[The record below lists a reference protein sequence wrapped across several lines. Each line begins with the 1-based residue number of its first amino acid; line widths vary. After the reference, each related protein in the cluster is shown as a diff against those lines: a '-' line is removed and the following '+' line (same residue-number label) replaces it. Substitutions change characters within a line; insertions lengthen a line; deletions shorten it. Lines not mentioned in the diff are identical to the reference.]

1 MSIKDI
7 ATQLDLSVS
16 TVSRALNDYPDISP
30 RTKKRVW
37 KAAQALGYKL
47 KRDDNTQWTQTKKS
61 VCVLLPSHES
71 QLIDPILSK
80 VLAGT
85 RQHLQQHGYLLQVI
99 ALDQGREEL
108 SQLERLI
115 RSGDQDAFLLLRT
128 RVNDPKVHRLLKLNV
143 PFVCYGRMELAQ
155 HFAWLD
161 LDNYHM
167 GRMAIAKLAELGHH
181 KVAILAPDK
190 RYFFVQERLRG
201 IAEEAAA
208 QGLVLSSDYWIEM
221 DFDEEACYLAC
232 VERLLQYP
240 EITAVLALTS
250 VGANSA
256 GMAALRVG
264 DQHRQVAILGCDTPL
279 DEQRAS
285 LGIIGLQQA
294 PPHLIG
300 ERLADM
306 VLARIQ
312 GTPVKDLQVELSP
325 GVVTSG

>member
-1 MSIKDI
+1 MSIKEI

-47 KRDDNTQWTQTKKS
+47 KRDENTQWTQTKKS
-61 VCVLLPSHES
+61 VCVTLPANES
-71 QLIDPILSK
+71 QFIDPILAK
-80 VLAGT
+80 VLAGV
-85 RQHLQQHGYLLQVI
+85 RLHLQQQGYLMQVI

-128 RVNDPKVHRLLKLNV
+128 RVNDPKVHRLLKLNA
-143 PFVCYGRMELAQ
+143 PFVCYGRTELAA

-161 LDNYHM
+161 LDNYQM
-167 GRMAIAKLAELGHH
+167 GRMAIAKLCELGHTNI
-181 KVAILAPDK
+181 AILAPDE
-190 RYFFVQERLRG
+190 RYFFVKERLRG
-201 IAEEAAA
+201 IQDEVSA
-208 QGLVLSSDYWIEM
+208 QALVLPPEYRIDME
-221 DFDEEACYLAC
+221 FDEEACYLAC
-232 VERLLQYP
+232 VERLLQNP

-264 DQHRQVAILGCDTPL
+264 DQHRQVTILGCDTPL
-279 DEQRAS
+279 DEQRSS

-294 PPHLIG
+294 PPQQIG
-300 ERLADM
+300 ERLAGM

-312 GTPVKDLQVELSP
+312 GTPVNDLQVELSP